1 MALFGVLVQGTLEGN
16 QVVTHTL
23 HLPAVTDLI
32 KINQAVNLFKE
43 VASHNASQPLIIES
57 VLCFLPK
64 RVSLYSVVHKDTRHV
79 HKDTRDM
86 VSPIRCRLFEVLQA
100 KPLSHP
106 SISALGPKKT
116 LSLSLLGRFGNFKSQ
131 QSILSHVHRS
141 FLEAGAFTGCTFLLG
156 SLGFTYVCSS
166 I

>member
-1 MALFGVLVQGTLEGN
+1 MTLFGVMVQGTLEGN

-64 RVSLYSVVHKDTRHV
+64 RVSLYSVVLKDT
-79 HKDTRDM
+79 KDKVNPIKNSQPVCLRP
-86 VSPIRCRLFEVLQA
+86 SPLFLY
-100 KPLSHP
+100 
-106 SISALGPKKT
+106 
-116 LSLSLLGRFGNFKSQ
+116 LSLEGLATLKAHSLISPMQKPPRGGECKLKE
-131 QSILSHVHRS
+131 L
-141 FLEAGAFTGCTFLLG
+141 
-156 SLGFTYVCSS
+156 SLGVPFFQHPWFYICSS
-166 I
+166 ILKKNYQTVQNKV